1 MKSKKIF
8 NLSLVMLG
16 LAFLIVIISLVFMPD
31 TVPIHYDLK
40 GNIDNYGSKFLFLIM
55 PTSAL
60 FIWFIFHLIA
70 KFAFKDNEANQKQIY
85 LASACTTFVFIVL
98 EIIFSALA
106 FVNSDKKPID
116 NLIYPIFSVTQGIFF
131 IIIGNFLPK
140 ATRNKTIGLRT
151 TWSLYNDNTWNLS
164 QRYGGY
170 MLIGIGFLLITATIF
185 VSGIY
190 NYIILLSSLVLM
202 IVLSFLI
209 SYLVYKKEK
218 AKETE

>member
-116 NLIYPIFSVTQGIFF
+116 NLIYPILNVALGISF

-140 ATRNKTIGLRT
+140 LTKNKL
-151 TWSLYNDNTWNLS
+151 
-164 QRYGGY
+164 
-170 MLIGIGFLLITATIF
+170 
-185 VSGIY
+185 
-190 NYIILLSSLVLM
+190 
-202 IVLSFLI
+202 
-209 SYLVYKKEK
+209 
-218 AKETE
+218 